1 MPKTNALIETLLGN
15 PAQTAF
21 LPSAARP
28 KIIAQTLIALANGG
42 GGAVVMGLSKTGRPR
57 KLPSPEK
64 SQDQIMQV
72 ALQCDPPLIIPSPKI
87 YNYKELPVLIT
98 TVPPD
103 LPHVYNFQGQY
114 LIWKGEQSVPLRG
127 SALRHLIF
135 NRGETGFEEMVSHNA
150 AQSALNQDAVQA
162 YVSSVEGLRHL
173 SPEEALLRRGC
184 LQLDNGELRPTNAGL
199 LLFGSDPQQYFP
211 QAEIT
216 VARYTGLQMSDAF
229 VRADIRGTLP
239 EQVRRAEAFVLENI
253 SLDVRMDGLQRS
265 EATLYPRS
273 AVREVIVNALAHR
286 DYSIRGDNIRL
297 LLFANRLE
305 CYSPGRLPGHV
316 TVDNIARERF
326 SRNAAIVQVL
336 FDMGFIER
344 LGYGIDR
351 IIRSLAEQGLP
362 APELA
367 ETAAGFRIT
376 LYSNPQNAHLQDRA
390 LLRRWLEMGLNE
402 RQIKALTFL
411 ADKGRITN
419 ANYQSLC
426 PTVSQETLRRDL
438 SDLVNRNLLLRIGEK
453 RATFYILK

>member
-1 MPKTNALIETLLGN
+1 MPKTKALIETLLDT

-21 LPSAARP
+21 LPSAASP
-28 KIIAQTLIALANGG
+28 KTIAQTLIALANGG
-42 GGAVVMGLSKTGRPR
+42 GGAIVMGLSKTGRPR
-57 KLPSPEK
+57 KLSSPKEC
-64 SQDQIMQV
+64 QDQIMQA
-72 ALQCDPPLIIPSPKI
+72 ALQCDPPLIIPSPEVHR
-87 YNYKELPVLIT
+87 YKGHSILVSVI
-98 TVPPD
+98 PPD

-114 LIWKGEQSVPLRG
+114 LVWEGEQSVPLRG
-127 SALRHLIF
+127 AALRQLIF
-135 NRGETGFEEMVSHNA
+135 NRGEAGFEEMVSHNA
-150 AQSALNQDAVQA
+150 TRSALNREAVQA
-162 YVSSVEGLRHL
+162 YVRSVEGLRRL

-184 LQLDNGELRPTNAGL
+184 LKLDKGELRPTNAGL
-199 LLFGSDPQQYFP
+199 LLFASDPQQYFP
-211 QAEIT
+211 QAEII

-229 VRADIRGTLP
+229 TRADIRGTLP
-239 EQVRRAEAFVLENI
+239 EQARQAEAFVLENI
-253 SLDVRMDGLQRS
+253 GLDVRMEGLQRR

-367 ETAAGFRIT
+367 ETAAGFRVT

-419 ANYQSLC
+419 ADYQSLC
-426 PTVSQETLRRDL
+426 SSVSQETLRRDL